1 MREKKLLIIDGNGL
15 LYRAFYAFP
24 PLTTST
30 GEPIGAV
37 YGFCRILL
45 AALRTLQPTHAAV
58 AFDLAAPTFRHI
70 KYDSYKATRQKMPD
84 ELAAQIERM
93 HQVVEHLEVPIYVS
107 EGFEADDVIGTI
119 ARQAS
124 AQGSK
129 VVILSGD
136 KDLLQLVDDMITVAC
151 PGSGSNPIILF
162 DAAAVKAKYGF
173 SPMQMI
179 EYKSLAGDNSDNI
192 PGVTGIGEVTAKTL
206 LASFY
211 DLKGIYAAI
220 EAGTDNLKPALRQ
233 KLIDQKEQ
241 AELSH
246 YLATIRLDVPVE
258 YNAESSR
265 LELLHPDRLVHLFQ
279 ELGFKSLI
287 KELPK
292 SHFLLSEAADVFL
305 NGAVLTANVPLAQEG
320 ESDSQKTDQE
330 LLPILREMEETG
342 VKVDLPYLKE
352 LETTFNAE
360 IAAER
365 DQLFTYAGQPF
376 NPDSPQ
382 QVAQILYEVLHIPTR
397 TVRKGKT
404 GFTTDGQ
411 TLTEL
416 AKEFPIAQTLLT
428 YRELQKLQTTYIRP
442 LQELADSSG
451 RVHTSYATDTST
463 GRISSKNP
471 NLQNIPVR
479 SERGRQIR
487 RAFIAPPGKKL
498 VAADYSQIELRIA
511 AHLSQDP
518 VMIEAF
524 QAGRD
529 FHAETAARMKVDR
542 RVAKVINFSILYG
555 KGAYGFSQDLGISL
569 AEAKQYIEQ
578 YYKTFATLREYLD
591 SLLGK
596 VRRDGYAETLLGR
609 RRYFPEINSSNFQ
622 RRSAAE
628 REASNLPIQGTAAD
642 ILKLAMVKVAPAI
655 KKLHHT
661 HLILTVH
668 DELVVEVPQDKVEK
682 VTQILTQTM
691 TSAYKLSV
699 PLEVNVKSGANW
711 ADLKEF

>member
-1 MREKKLLIIDGNGL
+1 
-15 LYRAFYAFP
+15 
-24 PLTTST
+24 
-30 GEPIGAV
+30 
-37 YGFCRILL
+37 
-45 AALRTLQPTHAAV
+45 
-58 AFDLAAPTFRHI
+58 
-70 KYDSYKATRQKMPD
+70 
-84 ELAAQIERM
+84 
-93 HQVVEHLEVPIYVS
+93 
-107 EGFEADDVIGTI
+107 
-119 ARQAS
+119 
-124 AQGSK
+124 
-129 VVILSGD
+129 
-136 KDLLQLVDDMITVAC
+136 
-151 PGSGSNPIILF
+151 
-162 DAAAVKAKYGF
+162 
-173 SPMQMI
+173 
-179 EYKSLAGDNSDNI
+179 
-192 PGVTGIGEVTAKTL
+192 
-206 LASFY
+206 
-211 DLKGIYAAI
+211 
-220 EAGTDNLKPALRQ
+220 
-233 KLIDQKEQ
+233 
-241 AELSH
+241 
-246 YLATIRLDVPVE
+246 
-258 YNAESSR
+258 
-265 LELLHPDRLVHLFQ
+265 
-279 ELGFKSLI
+279 
-287 KELPK
+287 
-292 SHFLLSEAADVFL
+292 
-305 NGAVLTANVPLAQEG
+305 
-320 ESDSQKTDQE
+320 
-330 LLPILREMEETG
+330 
-342 VKVDLPYLKE
+342 
-352 LETTFNAE
+352 
-360 IAAER
+360 
-365 DQLFTYAGQPF
+365 
-376 NPDSPQ
+376 
-382 QVAQILYEVLHIPTR
+382 LHIPTR